1 MNRDDAV
8 NQFNAFILSLTEERK
23 LSATPETA
31 LAIQNKAKSL
41 GLDTLVEVIDG
52 SLHVKF
58 VMPTPVK
65 LMYVTTHTHRTDAK
79 DYHYER
85 LRSWFVAEHGLRLG
99 TFIANRAAHV
109 FKRNKLEGHC
119 YGGCYVMIGTSPA
132 SAVAFHKAKESWQYG
147 WVERE
152 FRFIHR
158 VAGFPF
164 WSTKVTVAFAY
175 E

>member
-1 MNRDDAV
+1 MSRDNAL
-8 NQFNAFILSLTEERK
+8 NAFNAFILQLMEDRK
-23 LSATPETA
+23 LTATPQTA
-31 LAIQNKAKSL
+31 LEIEARAKSL
-41 GLDTLVEVIDG
+41 GLDTKVEVIDG
-52 SLHVKF
+52 RLQVNF
-58 VMPTPVK
+58 IMPQPVTPICS
-65 LMYVTTHTHRTDAK
+65 VTTIRRTDTK

-85 LRSWFVAEHGLRLG
+85 LKSWFIAEHGLRLG

-119 YGGCYVMIGTSPA
+119 YGGCYVMVGNSPK
-132 SAVAFHKAKESWQYG
+132 SAVSFYKAKDSWQYG

-152 FRFIHR
+152 FRFTHR